1 LDIIKENNKSK
12 GFKNLI
18 SLILS
23 ENYFILVII
32 FILTLIIAA
41 IFVPRVFQVMN
52 ILNVLRLAS
61 IVGLVAIGETF
72 VILTGEIDISVGSI
86 LTLSL
91 VVGGFFLKFGTGPA
105 IVGTLAA
112 GLILGMINGFA
123 VGKGKLTSLIMT
135 LGTLSIYAGM
145 SFIISR
151 GQPRYLYGFDFYLEL
166 GKGYFLGIPI
176 PAAIFIFFTIICFVF
191 LNLTKTGRYFYYI
204 GANETAAKCSG
215 IRIDRIKILAFSL
228 SGLFASMAGP
238 FIAAQTNRIGPSVG
252 VGYEMSAIAI
262 VVLGGTSIAGGKG
275 HIIGTFVG
283 AITYGIFLN
292 MLALS
297 GVGTYMEALL
307 RGLLLI
313 VAVIIFQNI
322 RRKG

>member
-1 LDIIKENNKSK
+1 MGITKEKKKTS
-12 GFKNLI
+12 GFKDLV

-32 FILTLIIAA
+32 FIITLIIAA
-41 IFVPRVFQVMN
+41 LFVPRVYQLMN

-61 IVGLVAIGETF
+61 IIGLVAIGETF

-91 VVGGFFLKFGTGPA
+91 VIGGFFLRFNTGLA
-105 IVGTLAA
+105 IAGTLAA
-112 GLILGMINGFA
+112 GLILGIINGFA
-123 VGKGKLTSLIMT
+123 VGKGRLTSLIMT
-135 LGTLSIYAGM
+135 LGTYSIYAGTA
-145 SFIISR
+145 FIISR

-166 GKGYFLGIPI
+166 GKGYFFGIPI
-176 PAAIFIFFTIICFVF
+176 PAVVFIFFTIICCMF
-191 LNLTKTGRYFYYI
+191 LNFTKTGRYFYYA
-204 GANETAAKCSG
+204 GGNETAAKVSG
-215 IRIDRIKILAFSL
+215 IRTDKIKILAFAL

-275 HIIGTFVG
+275 HVIGTFVG

-322 RRKG
+322 RRRS